1 MTETLA
7 QPSPATGEAPATGQA
22 GAEYLAR
29 AKTVAALIER
39 EAANIE
45 REATITQPVVDALV
59 EQRLFWLLVPEEY
72 GGAGLGMVESLKV
85 IEEISRADG
94 STGWAVMANAFSVG
108 IAVGF
113 LEEDGARELFDHPVP
128 GITAGM
134 ILPTGKAVRADGGY
148 RVTGRY
154 QFASGSAHANW
165 IGAGFVLYDEQGN
178 PVMSESGTPECRVA
192 FLPREE
198 IDFLGNWDVLGMVGT
213 GSYDYA
219 VTDVFVPERHT
230 MDTFSTVPV
239 RPEPVYKLGLLGI
252 GVGGHSAVALGL
264 ATRALQEI
272 ATITSSK
279 ARLGYPTVVADSPMF
294 RREFA
299 KYEALLQAARAY
311 VYGIHAEAE
320 ATAAAGE
327 EITAETRSRMRQ
339 VTTWVQEVASEVVGF
354 AHRWGGSQSIR
365 NPSALGRCTRDA
377 AVATQHLL
385 VDPMTLVDAAGDI
398 LPGYVRTAD

>member
-7 QPSPATGEAPATGQA
+7 KPSSVTGQA
-22 GAEYLAR
+22 EDYLAR
-29 AKTVAALIER
+29 AQAVAVLIER
-39 EAANIE
+39 EADAIE
-45 REATITQPVVDALV
+45 RETTITKPVVDALIG
-59 EQRLFWLLVPEEY
+59 QRLFWLLVPEEY
-72 GGAGLGMVESLKV
+72 GGAGLGMVASLKV

-94 STGWAVMANAFSVG
+94 STGWALMANAFSTG

-113 LEEDGARELFDHPVP
+113 LPQEGARELFDHPVP

-134 ILPTGKAVRADGGY
+134 ILPTGKGLRVDGGY
-148 RVTGRY
+148 LVNGRY
-154 QFASGSAHANW
+154 QFASGSAHASW

-178 PVMSESGTPECRVA
+178 PVLSESGTPECRVA
-192 FLPREE
+192 FLPRDE
-198 IDFLGNWDVLGMVGT
+198 IEFLGNWDVLGMVGT

-219 VTDVFVPERHT
+219 VTDVFVPDRHA
-230 MDTFSTVPV
+230 MDTFSTEPV
-239 RPEPVYKLGLLGI
+239 RPEPVYQLGLLGI

-272 ATITSSK
+272 ATIASAK
-279 ARLGYPTVVADSPMF
+279 ARPGYETVVADSPIF

-299 KYEALLQAARAY
+299 QYEALLQAARAY
-311 VYGIHAEAE
+311 VYGIHGEAE
-320 ATAAAGE
+320 ATAAAGQ
-327 EITAETRSRMRQ
+327 EISAETRSRMRQ
-339 VTTWVQEVASEVVGF
+339 VTTWVQEVASGVVGF

-385 VDPMTLVDAAGDI
+385 VDPMTLVDASRDI
-398 LPGYVRTAD
+398 LPGYVRTAG